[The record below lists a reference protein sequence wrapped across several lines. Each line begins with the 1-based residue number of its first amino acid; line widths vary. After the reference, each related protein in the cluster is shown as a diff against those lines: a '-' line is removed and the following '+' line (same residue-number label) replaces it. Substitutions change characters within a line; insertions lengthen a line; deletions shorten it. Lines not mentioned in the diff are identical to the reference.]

1 MSATSSNG
9 SSIKTDGIR
18 CSSFIKNKSG
28 PPRQCNN
35 TIKNVQYYY
44 GGDTRYPLC
53 FTHRESTTIVS
64 ESESQQMSNI
74 YNKPLYQCQRYTKL
88 SLRCKNIS
96 SDPNFI
102 YCKVHQSP
110 QSNGSNQLK
119 QLNQSAEDEMVS
131 NIIKQIQQTDPG
143 DEDKIRN
150 IYSSISEY
158 FKYLQYVEQRK
169 QITDK
174 EQVQPQV
181 QVQAQPQ
188 VQPQPQPQ
196 PQPQAQ
202 QQEQPQVHLQAHP
215 QPQPQA
221 QQQEQ
226 PQVQQE
232 QQQAQQQEQKELNQR
247 QRPKFRSLRP
257 LVREAVKIDAN

>member
-64 ESESQQMSNI
+64 ESEQISHIN
-74 YNKPLYQCQRYTKL
+74 NKQLYQCQGYTKL

-102 YCKVHQSP
+102 YCKVHQSHEAH
-110 QSNGSNQLK
+110 QSNQLK

-158 FKYLQYVEQRK
+158 FKYLQYVEQQK
-169 QITDK
+169 QVTDK
-174 EQVQPQV
+174 EQVQPQEHI
-181 QVQAQPQ
+181 QNG
-188 VQPQPQPQ
+188 
-196 PQPQAQ
+196 
-202 QQEQPQVHLQAHP
+202 
-215 QPQPQA
+215 
-221 QQQEQ
+221 
-226 PQVQQE
+226 
-232 QQQAQQQEQKELNQR
+232 LNQR

-257 LVREAVKIDAN
+257 LGREPVKIDTN